1 MMFLLQVFYKW
12 YHYYLYML
20 AGSMIKDERDMNRK
34 KFFYGIF
41 RFAVCIIDSSK
52 HSRTGNMIG
61 RNWRSCDFLRKTHDL
76 LLPLL
81 KK

>member
-1 MMFLLQVFYKW
+1 MDRNTNSYYLECSIDKMMFLLQVCYKW

-61 RNWRSCDFLRKTHDL
+61 LNSATL
-76 LLPLL
+76 
-81 KK
+81 